1 MHEFDTP
8 KELIQKLSTLIE
20 KERRAQSIKQS
31 ELAMRAGIP
40 LPTYKQF
47 LYQQKISLEN
57 VFKLLFALRLHDNI
71 AGLLREREYTSLD
84 DIRNKDTL
92 PKRIRS

>member
-1 MHEFDTP
+1 MLTLDTP
-8 KELIQKLSTLIE
+8 KELIGTLAALIE
-20 KERRAQSIKQS
+20 KERRAQALKQN
-31 ELAMRAGIP
+31 ELAERAGMP

-57 VFKLLFALRLHDNI
+57 VFKLLFALKLYDNI
-71 AGLLREREYTSLD
+71 AGLLHEREYTTLD
-84 DIRNKDTL
+84 ALRRRDTL